1 MNRQVASLFLGMGFL
16 ALVSLSP
23 SIGAWAQ
30 DEGFDIIYE
39 GVVDQGGEQAASS
52 LDLSLYGVGGFS
64 PGGAFWATAGG
75 RAAFEADGLA
85 INVDASYG
93 TNGLEIV
100 AGARTEISGFGVAG
114 DVTWSSSSRPVI
126 DLRAWGTL
134 AAFRLTIGV
143 RLAGTNTAITLGG
156 STDFEGSGL
165 SANVGLAGGTLAQ
178 AAVGANL
185 DLGGLTVSGSAGLAG
200 GELSLGGGA
209 GLQLGPVS
217 LIANAGYSG
226 AVGLNATAGGTVG
239 WDAVELSAIGMFD
252 DTGVGA
258 EVSCS
263 LGLGAMR
270 VSFMGRFTSGG
281 LTAEIGGT
289 IPLGAIV
296 TSVSVA
302 FDDQSGL
309 SWVEARFEMPL

>member
-1 MNRQVASLFLGMGFL
+1 MNRHVASLCLGLGFL
-16 ALVSLSP
+16 ALASLSP

-39 GVVDQGGEQAASS
+39 GVVDQGGEQPTSS
-52 LDLSLYGVGGFS
+52 LDLSLYGVAGFS

-75 RAAFEADGLA
+75 RAAFEVDGLA
-85 INVDASYG
+85 IDVDASYG
-93 TNGLEIV
+93 TNGLGIV
-100 AGARTEISGFGVAG
+100 AGGRTEIGGFGVAS
-114 DVTWSSSSRPVI
+114 DVTWSPSSPPVI
-126 DLRAWGTL
+126 DLQAWGTL
-134 AAFRLTIGV
+134 ASFRATIGV
-143 RLAGTNTAITLGG
+143 QLAGPNTAITLGA
-156 STDFEGSGL
+156 STGFEGFGV
-165 SANVGLAGGTLAQ
+165 SANLGLAGGTLAQ
-178 AAVGANL
+178 ATIGANM
-185 DLGGLTVSGSAGLAG
+185 DLGELTMSGSAGLSG
-200 GELSLGGGA
+200 GQFTLGGGA
-209 GLQLGPVS
+209 GLQLGPAS

-239 WDAVELSAIGMFD
+239 WDAFELSAIGMFD
-252 DTGVGA
+252 GTGVGA

-270 VSFMGRFTSGG
+270 ASFMGRFTSGG
-281 LTAEIGGT
+281 LTVEIGGT
-289 IPLGAIV
+289 IPLGATI